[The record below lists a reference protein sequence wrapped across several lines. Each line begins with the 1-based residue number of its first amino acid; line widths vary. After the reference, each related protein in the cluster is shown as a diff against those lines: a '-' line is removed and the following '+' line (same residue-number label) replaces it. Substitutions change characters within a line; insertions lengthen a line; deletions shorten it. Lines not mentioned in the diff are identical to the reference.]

1 MFSLYLKYFL
11 CFEKKN
17 YSIYLFPQHNKRTGG
32 NPLSLHRGVSSILF
46 LTHVLLY
53 TLFVLSQVV
62 CKQFVSIFLSLLEN
76 DERYAEWNTT
86 IIILSCFCKS
96 ATGCVVCINRAVVD
110 TVVPHIDIPRLS
122 PVRTVCCVPYDTI
135 TPVSRHVLSVSR
147 APYMELHF
155 HVLVIVRRDYHF
167 RIKCLFLHER
177 ISSIINTLLL
187 HRSGTYINRLTA
199 SPDIRQFRKSIFSR
213 IGS

>member
-1 MFSLYLKYFL
+1 MFL
-11 CFEKKN
+11 ERKN

-32 NPLSLHRGVSSILF
+32 NPLSLHRGVSSYIF

-53 TLFVLSQVV
+53 TLFVLSQVE

-86 IIILSCFCKS
+86 MNILSCFCKS

-110 TVVPHIDIPRLS
+110 TVVPHIDIPGFPR
-122 PVRTVCCVPYDTI
+122 VRTVCCVPYDTI

-147 APYMELHF
+147 APYMKLHF
-155 HVLVIVRRDYHF
+155 QFLLWCVGTTIFAFMLI
-167 RIKCLFLHER
+167 LHER
-177 ISSIINTLLL
+177 ISSI
-187 HRSGTYINRLTA
+187 
-199 SPDIRQFRKSIFSR
+199 
-213 IGS
+213 

>member
-1 MFSLYLKYFL
+1 MSLVFLKR
-11 CFEKKN
+11 KN

-86 IIILSCFCKS
+86 IIILFCFCKS
-96 ATGCVVCINRAVVD
+96 ATGCVVCINRAVVN
-110 TVVPHIDIPRLS
+110 TVVSHIDIPRLS

-155 HVLVIVRRDYHF
+155 Q
-167 RIKCLFLHER
+167 FLLWCVGTTIFAFMLILRER
-177 ISSIINTLLL
+177 IYSIENTLLL

-199 SPDIRQFRKSIFSR
+199 SPDIRQFRKSIFPR
-213 IGS
+213 MVILHYDI

>member
-1 MFSLYLKYFL
+1 MSLVFLKR
-11 CFEKKN
+11 KN

-96 ATGCVVCINRAVVD
+96 ATGCVVYVNRAEVVLSYLIL
-110 TVVPHIDIPRLS
+110 TSPGFPR
-122 PVRTVCCVPYDTI
+122 VRTVCCVPYDTI

-155 HVLVIVRRDYHF
+155 Q
-167 RIKCLFLHER
+167 FL
-177 ISSIINTLLL
+177 LWCV
-187 HRSGTYINRLTA
+187 GTT
-199 SPDIRQFRKSIFSR
+199 IFAFML
-213 IGS
+213 IANVFIL